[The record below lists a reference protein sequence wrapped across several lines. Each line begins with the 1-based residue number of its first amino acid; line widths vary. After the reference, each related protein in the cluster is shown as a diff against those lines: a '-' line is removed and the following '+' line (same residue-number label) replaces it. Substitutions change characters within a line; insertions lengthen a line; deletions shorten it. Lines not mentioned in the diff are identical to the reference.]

1 MIKLKELLSL
11 NELKYSDK
19 IKEKHQEKMSKNNS
33 ILPDEMSIAEPPPP
47 DNGSKQTLKEL
58 HWLLDY
64 NDRVIDRDM
73 VKEGD
78 DVIDVFETYC
88 KEKDLNFDRK
98 YYKKLLKESRKPIL
112 ELKYH
117 YNRPRPYQL
126 AEFYGIEDFKIHE
139 LDSAKTPSYPSGHS
153 IQGYM
158 MGNILG
164 SKYPRHYQNLINLS
178 KFVSESRLMARAHFP
193 SDVDFGEKIGIMIF
207 NSIKGKV
214 K

>member
-19 IKEKHQEKMSKNNS
+19 IKEKHQEKMSRNNS
-33 ILPDEMSIAEPPPP
+33 ILPDEMSIAETPPP

-64 NDRVIDRDM
+64 NDGKIDNEM
-73 VKEGD
+73 IKEGD
-78 DVIDVFETYC
+78 EVIDVFEKYC
-88 KEKDLNFDRK
+88 KENNLKFDRS
-98 YYKKLLKESRKPIL
+98 YYKKVLKESAKIIL
-112 ELKYH
+112 KLKYH

-126 AEFYGIEDFKIHE
+126 AEFYGIEDFKVHK
-139 LDSAKTPSYPSGHS
+139 LDTANTPSYPSGHS

-158 MGNILG
+158 MGSILG
-164 SKYPRHYQNLINLS
+164 NKYPSHYQPFMDLGS
-178 KFVSESRLMARAHFP
+178 FVSESRLMARAHFP
-193 SDVDFGEKIGIMIF
+193 SDVSFGESIGILIF